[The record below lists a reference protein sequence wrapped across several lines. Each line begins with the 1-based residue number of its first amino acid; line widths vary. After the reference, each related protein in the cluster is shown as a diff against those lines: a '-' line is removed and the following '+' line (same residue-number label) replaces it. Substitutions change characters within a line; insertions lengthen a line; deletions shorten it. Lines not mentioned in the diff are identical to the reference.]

1 MCTLNAQVGVINAMR
16 TGNVVLDMM
25 IAMSI
30 PLALQAF
37 FKFWEWLK
45 PRIEEFVL
53 SFQRQD
59 FYFVRSIDHVKVRLE
74 IPWVRLEVHT
84 DRSYC
89 WCWVRLEVHT
99 DPR

>member
-1 MCTLNAQVGVINAMR
+1 MRFLQVGVINAMR

-45 PRIEEFVL
+45 PRVEEFLL
-53 SFQRQD
+53 SFQRQE
-59 FYFVRSIDHVKVRLE
+59 FYYERSIDHEKVRAWDWRQRKVSSMYLRDFA
-74 IPWVRLEVHT
+74 ILPSK
-84 DRSYC
+84 DR
-89 WCWVRLEVHT
+89 
-99 DPR
+99 